1 MTSLPQGPLSPSHIF
16 AIKLAKK
23 KEGRRSGFCIIG
35 CIGHTYQ
42 CFSDNR
48 LVRGLL
54 EDLYG
59 APQLIDSR
67 RCQTHVRILR
77 DDRGNDDLKIP
88 GIVISIHSKNEVKL
102 N

>member
-1 MTSLPQGPLSPSHIF
+1 MLL
-16 AIKLAKK
+16 
-23 KEGRRSGFCIIG
+23 
-35 CIGHTYQ
+35 
-42 CFSDNR
+42 DNR

-59 APQLIDSR
+59 APRLIDSR
-67 RCQTHVRILR
+67 RCQTHVRILC